1 MIEHGGMRIGI
12 DIGGS
17 KIAAVILD
25 HEGRE
30 QARHRSDMPRDYSGT
45 VEKISETV
53 GRLEGRAQR
62 AGRIGISMP
71 GVVNGAGESVLAANL
86 SWLQGKPFRHELEL
100 VLDRPVHIGNDAN
113 CFALSEA
120 TDGAA
125 AGATTVFGVILGTG
139 VGGGITV
146 DGRVIGGAIATAGEW
161 GHNPLP
167 WRETSDGAE
176 IRCGCGQTGC
186 IETWLNG
193 AALSRDYL
201 SLAGRTAAPE
211 EISRLAGEGDAPARQ
226 AISRYE
232 ARLARALA
240 AAINFLDPDVIVLGG
255 GLSAISSLYTNV
267 PRLWA
272 RYASS
277 NAALTRLVKAEHGP
291 DSGVRGAAW
300 L

>member
-25 HEGRE
+25 QEGRE

-100 VLDRPVHIGNDAN
+100 VLDRLVHIGNDAN

-167 WRETSDGAE
+167 
-176 IRCGCGQTGC
+176 
-186 IETWLNG
+186 
-193 AALSRDYL
+193 
-201 SLAGRTAAPE
+201 
-211 EISRLAGEGDAPARQ
+211 
-226 AISRYE
+226 
-232 ARLARALA
+232 
-240 AAINFLDPDVIVLGG
+240 
-255 GLSAISSLYTNV
+255 
-267 PRLWA
+267 
-272 RYASS
+272 
-277 NAALTRLVKAEHGP
+277 
-291 DSGVRGAAW
+291 
-300 L
+300 

>member
-1 MIEHGGMRIGI
+1 MRIGI

-25 HEGRE
+25 REGRE
-30 QARHRSDMPRDYSGT
+30 QARSRSEIPRDYDGT
-45 VEKISETV
+45 VEKISEAV
-53 GRLEGRAQR
+53 AELEAQAQR

-71 GVVNGAGESVLAANL
+71 GIVNGAGEPILVANL
-86 SWLQGKPFRHELEL
+86 PWLQGKPFRSDLERRF
-100 VLDRPVHIGNDAN
+100 DRPVRIGNDAN

-125 AGATTVFGVILGTG
+125 AGAKVVFGVILGTG
-139 VGGGITV
+139 VGGGIIV
-146 DGRVIGGAIATAGEW
+146 DGRAVAGANATAGEW

-167 WRETSDGAE
+167 WRDASDGTEVA
-176 IRCGCGQTGC
+176 CGCGQTGC

-193 AALSRDYL
+193 AALARDYL
-201 SLAGRTAAPE
+201 SVTGREARPE
-211 EISRLAGEGDAPARQ
+211 EISRLAEDEDAQ
-226 AISRYE
+226 ALGALSRYE
-232 ARLARALA
+232 TRLARALA
-240 AAINFLDPDVIVLGG
+240 AAINFIDPDVIVLGG
-255 GLSAISSLYTNV
+255 GLSAIPSLYANV

-272 RYASS
+272 RHASS
-277 NAALTRLVKAEHGP
+277 KGAATRLVEAEHGP

>member
-1 MIEHGGMRIGI
+1 MRIGI

-25 HEGRE
+25 REGRE
-30 QARHRSDMPRDYSGT
+30 QARCRSEIPRDYDGT
-45 VEKISETV
+45 VEKISEAV
-53 GRLEGRAQR
+53 AELERQSQR

-71 GVVNGAGESVLAANL
+71 GIVNGAGEPTLVANL
-86 SWLQGKPFRHELEL
+86 PWLQGKPFRSDLERRF
-100 VLDRPVHIGNDAN
+100 DRPVHIGNDAN

-125 AGATTVFGVILGTG
+125 ASAKVVFGVILGTG
-139 VGGGITV
+139 VGGGIIV
-146 DGRVIGGAIATAGEW
+146 DGRAVTGANATAGEW

-167 WRETSDGAE
+167 WRDASDGAE
-176 IRCGCGQTGC
+176 TTCGCGQTGC

-193 AALSRDYL
+193 AALARDYL
-201 SLAGRTAAPE
+201 SVAGREAPPE
-211 EISRLAGEGDAPARQ
+211 EISRLAEDQDEQ
-226 AISRYE
+226 ALGALSRYE
-232 ARLARALA
+232 TRLARALA
-240 AAINFLDPDVIVLGG
+240 AAINFIDPDVIVLGG
-255 GLSAISSLYTNV
+255 GLSAIPSLYANV

-272 RYASS
+272 RHASS
-277 NAALTRLVKAEHGP
+277 KGVATRLVEAEHGQ